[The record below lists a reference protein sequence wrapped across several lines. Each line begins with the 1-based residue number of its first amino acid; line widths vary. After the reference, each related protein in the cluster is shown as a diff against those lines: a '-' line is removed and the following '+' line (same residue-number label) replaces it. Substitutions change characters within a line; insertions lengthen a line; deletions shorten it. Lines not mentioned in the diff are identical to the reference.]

1 MILGPGAER
10 LLLEGRSHR
19 SAYRGRTYVAAGCDA
34 RVTVGLGLGLG
45 LTAVGLGLGLD

>member
-1 MILGPGAER
+1 VILGPGAER

-34 RVTVGLGLGLG
+34 RVTVGLGLGL
-45 LTAVGLGLGLD
+45 TAVGLGLGLD